1 MNTKGEEELRGLLK
15 AACKP
20 VVASPE
26 FKERL
31 FQRLTQEVSHQAIQ
45 PLRLSGRK
53 PMVWVPINTGDPV
66 RELISAELVSTSR
79 V

>member
-31 FQRLTQEVSHQAIQ
+31 FKRLTQEVSHQAIQ

-53 PMVWVPINTGDPV
+53 PMVWVPIKASERTK
-66 RELISAELVSTSR
+66 ELISAELVSTLR

>member
-1 MNTKGEEELRGLLK
+1 MNIKGEEELRALLK

-31 FQRLTQEVSHQAIQ
+31 LKRVTQEVSHQAIQ
-45 PLRLSGRK
+45 PLRLSERK
-53 PMVWVPINTGDPV
+53 PVVWVPINASEHTK
-66 RELISAELVSTSR
+66 ELTSAELVATSR

>member
-1 MNTKGEEELRGLLK
+1 MNIKGEEELRVLLK

-31 FQRLTQEVSHQAIQ
+31 FERLTQEVSHQAIQ

-53 PMVWVPINTGDPV
+53 PMAWVPINASEHTK
-66 RELISAELVSTSR
+66 ELISAELVTISR

>member
-1 MNTKGEEELRGLLK
+1 MNTRGEEELRGLLQ

-20 VVASPE
+20 AVASPE

-31 FQRLTQEVSHQAIQ
+31 FKRLTQEVGRQAIQ
-45 PLRLSGRK
+45 PPKPAGRK
-53 PMVWVPINTGDPV
+53 PMVWVDIDTGDPA
-66 RELISAELVSTSR
+66 RKLISAELVSTLR